1 MAFMEYPRGGV
12 RIAYDDSCY
21 AREGE
26 GGVRKLSRRE
36 TGLLGLLAV
45 AAAALSIWALRHPDA
60 PAVLG
65 RPRPERPLPPV
76 PRIDLARLDAP
87 RTENEA
93 GRRDLFA
100 FGAAREREPEAP
112 PGGFAPPPSG
122 ATAPGSAGG
131 GVAGGATG
139 EGGPSA
145 PAAPS
150 LPPLNLKYIGS
161 VENKAG
167 VKVAVLLTDRKEVLT
182 GQAGQ
187 VVANRYRI
195 ARIGLESVDLEDVGS
210 GQSRRIPLKGN

>member
-1 MAFMEYPRGGV
+1 MAFMEYRF
-12 RIAYDDSCY
+12 RIGYDESCY
-21 AREGE
+21 AGEGE

-36 TGLLGLLAV
+36 KGLLGLLA
-45 AAAALSIWALRHPDA
+45 AAVVGVPLWALWHPDA
-60 PAVLG
+60 STALG
-65 RPRPERPLPPV
+65 RPRAEPPLPPV
-76 PRIDLARLDAP
+76 PRIDLARIDAP
-87 RTENEA
+87 RPRSEA

-100 FGAAREREPEAP
+100 FGAAREPEPDEAAP
-112 PGGFAPPPSG
+112 AEVVKTPTPAGAPGGL
-122 ATAPGSAGG
+122 AGG
-131 GVAGGATG
+131 VPGGTVAA
-139 EGGPSA
+139 GPST
-145 PAAPS
+145 PS

-167 VKVAVLLTDRKEVLT
+167 VKVAVLMTDRKEVLT